1 MARVNLTDIQPG
13 DSMDRVVTNTMLTA
27 IVTATGDIDEENI
40 RDGGLDERNFA
51 DDAVTLQP
59 QSSVDRVRFSNS
71 TATSTITDTSAP
83 ANPISTSA
91 GDVVTG
97 PFAYSTANLT
107 RLLVKYSAHYASS
120 KPANAAEEEWTFQLG
135 YNTDWDGTPGSGT
148 WTLIDVTKRRA
159 TTRIG
164 GDGLISDNSITI
176 AHRFAETGMNTTS
189 LYFGVFVWDAN
200 SANSG
205 ATPDSIT
212 VDEHNLY
219 GIVLET

>member
-59 QSSVDRVRFSNS
+59 QLSGDRQRYS
-71 TATSTITDTSAP
+71 TPLATSSINDTSAP

-91 GDVVTG
+91 GSVVTG
-97 PFAYSTANLT
+97 PFAYNSANLT

-120 KPANAAEEEWTFQLG
+120 KPLNPAEEEWTFQLG
-135 YNTDWDGTPGSGT
+135 YSTDWNGSSGT
-148 WTLIDVTKRRA
+148 WALIDATKRRA
-159 TTRIG
+159 STRIG
-164 GDGLISDNSITI
+164 TDGLISDNSITI
-176 AHRFAETGMNTTS
+176 AHRFAETGMNTTT
-189 LYFGVFVWDAN
+189 LYFGVFVWDADN
-200 SANSG
+200 TASD
-205 ATPDSIT
+205 TIV
-212 VDEHNLY
+212 VDGHNLY

>member
-1 MARVNLTDIQPG
+1 
-13 DSMDRVVTNTMLTA
+13 MDRVVTNAMLTA
-27 IVTATGDIDEENI
+27 IVTATGDIDGENI

-59 QSSVDRVRFSNS
+59 QSSGDRQRYS
-71 TATSTITDTSAP
+71 TPLATSSIDDDSSAIPTS
-83 ANPISTSA
+83 PISTSA
-91 GDVVTG
+91 GYVVTG

-107 RLLVKYSAHYASS
+107 RLLVKYSAHYATN
-120 KPANAAEEEWTFQLG
+120 KPASNIDHEWTFQLG

-159 TTRIG
+159 STRIG
-164 GDGLISDNSITI
+164 SDGLISDNSITI

-189 LYFGVFVWDAN
+189 LYFGVFVWDEDT
-200 SANSG
+200 SSG
-205 ATPDSIT
+205 SPKDSIV
-212 VDEHNLY
+212 VDGHNLY

>member
-13 DSMDRVVTNTMLTA
+13 DSMDRTVTNTMLTA

-59 QSSVDRVRFSNS
+59 QSSGDRQRYS
-71 TATSTITDTSAP
+71 TPLATSSITDEAP
-83 ANPISTSA
+83 AYPSLPISTSA
-91 GDVVTG
+91 GYVVTG
-97 PFAYSTANLT
+97 PFAYSTGNLT
-107 RLLVKYSAHYASS
+107 RLLVKYSAHYATN
-120 KPANAAEEEWTFQLG
+120 KPASNIDHEWTFQLG
-135 YNTDWDGTPGSGT
+135 YSTDWNGSSGT

-159 TTRIG
+159 STRIG
-164 GDGLISDNSITI
+164 SDGLISDNSITI

-189 LYFGVFVWDAN
+189 LYFGVFVWDEN
-200 SANSG
+200 SSG
-205 ATPDSIT
+205 SDSIV
-212 VDEHNLY
+212 VDGHNLY